1 MADSYELRGWS
12 NRVPVIR
19 PPIESSHLIEQF
31 WAVRAFIG
39 GIDAERPMNMSDI
52 EMWQRH
58 SHYALEDWERKA
70 LFEMDRAL
78 RRGYHN
84 SVKFHMKRHAGKKKN
99 G

>member
-12 NRVPVIR
+12 NRVPKITV
-19 PPIESSHLIEQF
+19 PMESAHLVEQF
-31 WAVRAFIG
+31 WDVRAFIG
-39 GIDAERPMNMSDI
+39 GLDESRPMNITDI

-58 SHYALEDWERKA
+58 SNYVLEHWERNA

-78 RRGYHN
+78 RRGYNN